1 MRKLGAASLAR
12 SNPEPHNMALRM
24 ACSPASFL
32 IPAGSPANEEAL
44 ERLLVALVDEGP
56 EAAKRATLSI
66 AHGSQV
72 AAELRWKQSD
82 PSSITNNIGT
92 MLGRCLCDFDP
103 VALICH
109 PGIPKRSRCFRLSA
123 VILT

>member
-1 MRKLGAASLAR
+1 MRKLDVALLAR

-32 IPAGSPANEEAL
+32 IPVGSPANEEAL
-44 ERLLVALVDEGP
+44 ERLLVALVDDGP
-56 EAAKRATLSI
+56 EAAKRPALSI

-82 PSSITNNIGT
+82 PFSRTNNIGT

-103 VALICH
+103 VALICL
-109 PGIPKRSRCFRLSA
+109 PCIPNVLGASGECH
-123 VILT
+123 

>member
-1 MRKLGAASLAR
+1 MASLAR

-82 PSSITNNIGT
+82 PFSRTKNIGT
-92 MLGRCLCDFDP
+92 MLGQCGSQFSSDQRR
-103 VALICH
+103 
-109 PGIPKRSRCFRLSA
+109 GG
-123 VILT
+123 